1 VTTRDFRQLRED
13 VFRHYVKG
21 RHADAL
27 TLAERESVH
36 FPERW
41 GDTLYWRGY
50 LTALVGDLDGALRL
64 LKEAVDRG
72 HWWSG
77 GSLRGD
83 PDLKVLQGDPQFEA
97 LVSVCRQRHA
107 QAETSARPELL
118 RLRPGT
124 DPPWPLLMA
133 LHGAGGDAEEFSPHW
148 QRATAEGWLV
158 GIPQSSQ
165 MIAPGRFGWADQDR
179 AAQEIRGHYQTIIR
193 ECRVDPGRVIMAGF
207 SQGGATAIWMVLT
220 RLLPARGF
228 LGVACAPCDL
238 DKVRAVTRSIPPHEI
253 RGYLVVGAKDYVF
266 GRARLF
272 CETLQSDGVAA
283 RLEVRADLGHEVPRD
298 FDRSLTA
305 GLECLRG

>member
-1 VTTRDFRQLRED
+1 MLSRRRLSCALGVCTDLGLQQRFGSSTGNRAGLKALQGTASSDDSGFPPASRGRVPTLRQGPPCR
-13 VFRHYVKG
+13 RAHPRRAG
-21 RHADAL
+21 
-27 TLAERESVH
+27 TVH
-36 FPERW
+36 SPERW
-41 GDTLYWRGY
+41 GDTLYWRGC

-207 SQGGATAIWMVLT
+207 SQ
-220 RLLPARGF
+220 
-228 LGVACAPCDL
+228 
-238 DKVRAVTRSIPPHEI
+238 
-253 RGYLVVGAKDYVF
+253 
-266 GRARLF
+266 
-272 CETLQSDGVAA
+272 VAA
-283 RLEVRADLGHEVPRD
+283 GAWISGRRLRALRPGQSASGH
-298 FDRSLTA
+298 
-305 GLECLRG
+305 